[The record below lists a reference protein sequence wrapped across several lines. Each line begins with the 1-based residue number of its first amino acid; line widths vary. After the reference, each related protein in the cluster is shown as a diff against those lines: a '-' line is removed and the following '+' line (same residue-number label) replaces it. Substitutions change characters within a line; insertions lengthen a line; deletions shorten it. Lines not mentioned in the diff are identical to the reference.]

1 MRFPLE
7 ELILHMLASGR
18 FILPMPRQ
26 PYARRMVFSRQ
37 PVHIIGDPVH
47 DLKLAGFPFYGKC
60 LVCFGWLLLHG
71 RIDLIISEDVAA
83 RAPDAEIAVPG

>member
-1 MRFPLE
+1 
-7 ELILHMLASGR
+7 
-18 FILPMPRQ
+18 
-26 PYARRMVFSRQ
+26 MVFSRQ

-47 DLKLAGFPFYGKC
+47 DLQLAGFPFYGKC

-83 RAPDAEIAVPG
+83 RAPDAEIAVRSLGNGIPPFRDQPVVPFLILLLASRL